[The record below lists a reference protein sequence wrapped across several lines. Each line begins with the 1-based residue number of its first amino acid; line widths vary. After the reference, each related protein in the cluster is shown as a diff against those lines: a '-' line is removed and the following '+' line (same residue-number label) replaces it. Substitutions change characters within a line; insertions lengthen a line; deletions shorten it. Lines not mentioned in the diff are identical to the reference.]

1 MLLTEAPM
9 NPKANREKM
18 CQIMFETF
26 NVPAM
31 YVAIQ
36 AVLSLY
42 ASGRTTGIVLDCG
55 DGVSHT
61 RAHLRRLRLA
71 ARDSSPG
78 PRRPR
83 PDRLPVQDPN
93 RTRVLVHHVPRNG
106 RSCGTSKKSW
116 RTWRLISKTR

>member
-1 MLLTEAPM
+1 M

-61 RAHLRRLRLA
+61 VPIYEGYCSRTPSSALTSPA
-71 ARDSSPG
+71 AISP
-78 PRRPR
+78 
-83 PDRLPVQDPN
+83 
-93 RTRVLVHHVPRNG
+93 T
-106 RSCGTSKKSW
+106 
-116 RTWRLISKTR
+116 IS